1 MSPEGMDST
10 GSGNSSQGAELDPA
24 GSGVAASSP
33 LGGQIGEGGSAGD
46 AKMVPHILS
55 GLYPVGPRP
64 PVSLVAVHH
73 QGCSCQAHL
82 RKGETKP
89 HNGQWELV
97 EPLVVGCVPGKS
109 SPEGSSSALTCQ
121 ASL

>member
-1 MSPEGMDST
+1 M
-10 GSGNSSQGAELDPA
+10 
-24 GSGVAASSP
+24 AASSP

-55 GLYPVGPRP
+55 GLYLVGPRP
-64 PVSLVAVHH
+64 PVSLVAMHH

-82 RKGETKP
+82 REGAYLGEIKP
-89 HNGQWELV
+89 HSGQWELV
-97 EPLVVGCVPGKS
+97 EPLVVGCVPGKG